1 MQELGIDPAEA
12 LPTAEDYERAANV
25 KEYVD
30 PLVARI
36 NALAPE
42 RTIALR
48 ISGEGYDTYSNI
60 ALVWS
65 YDDVVETLEYMEV
78 RQDMQ
83 DQAQRKAD
91 AQASKH

>member
-1 MQELGIDPAEA
+1 MKELGIDPEEA

-36 NALAPE
+36 NALPPE
-42 RTIALR
+42 TTIALR
-48 ISGEGYDTYSNI
+48 ISGEGYDTFSNI
-60 ALVWS
+60 GLIWS
-65 YDDVVETLEYMEV
+65 YDDVVNTLEYMDA

-83 DQAQRKAD
+83 DQAQAKAD
-91 AQASKH
+91 AQASRH